1 MYVDTAQYEPDSVN
15 RVGTVENDTKIRFF
29 LFFWKTNVLRK
40 NVHTV
45 YLYCT
50 LFEVVAD
57 SLRLSS
63 FLPAVLYP
71 PNKVCLELRKKRFSS
86 QVFGNVQLG
95 DQKIRQKYTKIHQFL
110 VPYLLYRED
119 QQQQERKHAFT
130 VTRTVLLSGSPAFSN
145 FTSSCAAVIC
155 RFLVVITESL

>member
-1 MYVDTAQYEPDSVN
+1 M
-15 RVGTVENDTKIRFF
+15 
-29 LFFWKTNVLRK
+29 K
-40 NVHTV
+40 NKRTSKKRT

-50 LFEVVAD
+50 LFEVAD
-57 SLRLSS
+57 SLRLPS

-71 PNKVCLELRKKRFSS
+71 PNEVCLKLRKKRFSS
-86 QVFGNVQLG
+86 RVFGNVQLG

-130 VTRTVLLSGSPAFSN
+130 VTRTVLLSSSLAFSN
-145 FTSSCAAVIC
+145 FTPSCATVIC
-155 RFLVVITESL
+155 RNLLVITESF

>member
-1 MYVDTAQYEPDSVN
+1 MYIQ
-15 RVGTVENDTKIRFF
+15 
-29 LFFWKTNVLRK
+29 
-40 NVHTV
+40 

-50 LFEVVAD
+50 LFEVRGVAD
-57 SLRLSS
+57 SLRRPS

-130 VTRTVLLSGSPAFSN
+130 VTQTVLLSSSPAFSN
-145 FTSSCAAVIC
+145 FTSSCGTVIC
-155 RFLVVITESL
+155 RSLVAITESLESIGWFLEKFKTLFDRKEKPNRLHGFTEALILR